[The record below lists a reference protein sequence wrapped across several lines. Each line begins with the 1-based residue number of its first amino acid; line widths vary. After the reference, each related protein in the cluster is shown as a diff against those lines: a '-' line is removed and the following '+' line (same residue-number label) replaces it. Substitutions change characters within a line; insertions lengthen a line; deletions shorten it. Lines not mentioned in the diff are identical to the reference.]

1 MASGITPEDA
11 VPNAATSG
19 SGDGKCIQRSA
30 RNQGVVN
37 AELLPVVIVQSVLVD
52 GQLSGVPESARVD
65 IASIYQQHGLVVH
78 GLED

>member
-1 MASGITPEDA
+1 LASGITPEDA
-11 VPNAATSG
+11 VPNAAT

-37 AELLPVVIVQSVLVD
+37 ADLLPMVVAQSVLVD
-52 GQLSGVPESARVD
+52 GLLSGVPESARVD
-65 IASIYQQHGLVVH
+65 IASIYQQHGLVVN